1 MKLNSKHTLCAGYIG
16 YTTQALAI
24 NFAPLLFVTFQEV
37 YGISMTRISLL
48 IAISFLTQLSIDAL
62 TAKFSQKLDTR
73 KAVIFGQICVAVQ
86 LVGYAVLP
94 SLLPDAFVGLVIA
107 TVTGGIGGGIIEV
120 LISPIVEA
128 CPTKN
133 KSSAMSILHSF
144 YCWGT
149 AVTILFTTLFFAVFG
164 IEKWQILSCI
174 WAIIPLIG
182 AALFAFVPIY
192 QLEADTEE
200 GRKKVGGRN
209 LARSPLFWAF
219 VVMMFC
225 AGAAEQLMIQWASN
239 FSESVLKITK
249 SLGDILGPFAFAI
262 FMGITRV
269 SYALASKKIKLNVFM
284 AVSAALCTLAYLIA
298 ALAPIPIISLI
309 GCALC
314 GAAVAVM
321 WPGTYSLAT
330 QNITFGGVRM
340 FALLA
345 LAGDVGCVV
354 GPSLAGLVAD
364 SFGGDLKI
372 SFIISTVFP
381 IVILLLIPFIMLYA
395 KRNKN

>member
-149 AVTILFTTLFFAVFG
+149 AVTILFTTLF
-164 IEKWQILSCI
+164 
-174 WAIIPLIG
+174 
-182 AALFAFVPIY
+182 
-192 QLEADTEE
+192 
-200 GRKKVGGRN
+200 
-209 LARSPLFWAF
+209 
-219 VVMMFC
+219 
-225 AGAAEQLMIQWASN
+225 
-239 FSESVLKITK
+239 
-249 SLGDILGPFAFAI
+249 LG
-262 FMGITRV
+262 
-269 SYALASKKIKLNVFM
+269 
-284 AVSAALCTLAYLIA
+284 
-298 ALAPIPIISLI
+298 
-309 GCALC
+309 
-314 GAAVAVM
+314 
-321 WPGTYSLAT
+321 
-330 QNITFGGVRM
+330 
-340 FALLA
+340 
-345 LAGDVGCVV
+345 
-354 GPSLAGLVAD
+354 
-364 SFGGDLKI
+364 
-372 SFIISTVFP
+372 
-381 IVILLLIPFIMLYA
+381 ILL
-395 KRNKN
+395 R